1 MMSTKEAIFFNT
13 VYIQADSQNT
23 VFISMKYRLHLIY
36 LSLGLS
42 YFLSNVKYVLKASG
56 GVASVHY
63 LLAFS
68 NVFGRYKNRRLLAKD
83 LIENRSHFAKTFTPL
98 KV

>member
-1 MMSTKEAIFFNT
+1 MMSTKEAIFFNI

-56 GVASVHY
+56 GGS
-63 LLAFS
+63 FS
-68 NVFGRYKNRRLLAKD
+68 ALFIG
-83 LIENRSHFAKTFTPL
+83 IL
-98 KV
+98 KRIWKI